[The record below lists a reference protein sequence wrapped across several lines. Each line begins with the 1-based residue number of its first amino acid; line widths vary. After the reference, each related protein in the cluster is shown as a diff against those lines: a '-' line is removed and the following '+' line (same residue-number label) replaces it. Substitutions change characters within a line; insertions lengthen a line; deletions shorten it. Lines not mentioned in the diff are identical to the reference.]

1 MTNSYKFSRRRQ
13 RSEIHLPHGHF
24 HPGLRILAR
33 TTILVTIVMATSVH
47 LPKNLLEAVDRKAR
61 ALHIS
66 RNRLVVQALER
77 DLRGGSGWSPE
88 FFDRLTDVDPN
99 TSEDIEAL
107 LQTVLKSRKSK
118 PARQL

>member
-1 MTNSYKFSRRRQ
+1 
-13 RSEIHLPHGHF
+13 
-24 HPGLRILAR
+24 
-33 TTILVTIVMATSVH
+33 MATSVH